1 MKALIPIDG
10 SETARSVLPT
20 VQRFLRVIPRA
31 EIHLLT
37 VLDPR
42 SIHGAVAPAPEQ
54 QPPISPG
61 GVGPAIAAPPPR
73 IVESHGEA
81 MARSDTEARE
91 ALEAIARD
99 EFPGVPAVCAIEWSR
114 QPAEAI
120 RVTASAI
127 DADVIVMA
135 THGRSGI
142 SHALMG
148 SVAEEVVRTSGR
160 PVLVVRA
167 QPPKGG

>member
-1 MKALIPIDG
+1 MKALIPLDG

-20 VQRFLRVIPRA
+20 VQRFLKVIPSA

-61 GVGPAIAAPPPR
+61 GMGPAIAAPPPR

-81 MARSDTEARE
+81 MARVDTETRE

-99 EFPGVPAVCAIEWSR
+99 EFPGVPAVCSTAWSR
-114 QPAEAI
+114 QVPEAI
-120 RVTASAI
+120 RATAGAI
-127 DADVIVMA
+127 GADLIVMA
-135 THGRSGI
+135 THGHSGI
-142 SHALMG
+142 SHVLMG

-167 QPPKGG
+167 L